1 MKPQLSHQNQQTIE
15 RIKREQELKE
25 RLARAPK
32 LRPLQVIIPVALL
45 LVVIALSVTFSLS
58 GDKQLPRS
66 ANPLMTA
73 DGPAAPVL
81 AKPALPP
88 DLTPVEGAKL
98 VKIPENLRL
107 NGVHEALKSQES
119 CSQQRGLPVA
129 VKNRF
134 GIHFRLIP
142 EGNFLMGSPLEEAG
156 RTEME
161 DLHNVTINSPFYMST
176 TEVTQEQWHEVM
188 SIWAKEQVE
197 SLANLPQDK
206 RFQVQTRLGDIGRAA
221 YQAVQN
227 GLKSGNADTVAACQ
241 AAAVEIARRINDD
254 PYRPKY
260 AAAWISF
267 LDCQDFLIILNRE
280 LGLSPYTYSFP
291 SEEQWEYACRAGTTS
306 PWSFGVDIYDA
317 VHYMSCQDNDC
328 VHLEAGTRGPNAW
341 GLRDMHGGLYEW
353 TSSPIF
359 HYECGP
365 DFFADDGYP
374 EGDLPIVNAAGE
386 WPTKENFNVAL
397 RTKGIR
403 QGIYFID
410 RNKDGGWNLGEI
422 IFADDAV
429 LDPGTFEP
437 NKDLVVFNG
446 GVTSQKPETYAGQKG
461 IQGKLCYWDKNGN
474 SRWDKGEQVWQTS
487 TFVRSGDAGWYAARG
502 GRWSDK
508 LVDCRSAVRYK
519 FSNTSR
525 GPGLGLRLI
534 RTLKDAP
541 AYDPAQH

>member
-1 MKPQLSHQNQQTIE
+1 MKPQLSQQNQQTIE
-15 RIKREQELKE
+15 RIKREQELKQ
-25 RLARAPK
+25 RLEKVPK
-32 LRPLQVIIPVALL
+32 LRPLQVIIPLALL
-45 LVVIALSVTFSLS
+45 IGVVGLTATLSLNS
-58 GDKQLPRS
+58 GKKVPES
-66 ANPLMTA
+66 KNPLMTA

-81 AKPALPP
+81 AKPALPT

-98 VKIPENLRL
+98 VKVPADLHL
-107 NGVHEALKSQES
+107 NGVHEALKNQES
-119 CSQQRGLPVA
+119 CSQQRGLPVE

-176 TEVTQEQWHEVM
+176 MEVTQEQWYAVM
-188 SIWAKEQVE
+188 GIWAKEQVA
-197 SLANLPQDK
+197 SLASLPLDK
-206 RFQVQTRLGDIGRAA
+206 RQQVQNRIGEIGRPSL
-221 YQAVQN
+221 QAVQD
-227 GLKSGNADTVAACQ
+227 GLKSSDANTVAACK
-241 AAAVEIARRINDD
+241 AAMDLIEVRMNDEIYL
-254 PYRPKY
+254 PQYP
-260 AAAWISF
+260 AAWMSF
-267 LDCQDFLIILNRE
+267 LDCQEFLFILNRE

-291 SEEQWEYACRAGTTS
+291 SEEQWEYACRAGTIT
-306 PWSFGVDIYDA
+306 PWSFGSDPLDA
-317 VHYMSCQDNDC
+317 IHYLSCQDNDC
-328 VHLEAGTRGPNAW
+328 VRLEAGARGPNAW

-353 TSSPIF
+353 TSTPIF

-365 DFFADDGYP
+365 DFFATGGYP
-374 EGDLPIVNAAGE
+374 SGDLPIVTASGE
-386 WPTKENFNVAL
+386 LADDKNFNVAL

-410 RNKDGGWNLGEI
+410 RNKDGGWNLGEM

-429 LDPGTFEP
+429 LDPGTFDP
-437 NKDLVVFNG
+437 NKDTVVFNG
-446 GVTSQKPETYAGQKG
+446 GFTNQKPETYAGQKG
-461 IQGKLCYWDKNGN
+461 IQGKLCYWDENSN

-541 AYDPAQH
+541 AYDPAPH